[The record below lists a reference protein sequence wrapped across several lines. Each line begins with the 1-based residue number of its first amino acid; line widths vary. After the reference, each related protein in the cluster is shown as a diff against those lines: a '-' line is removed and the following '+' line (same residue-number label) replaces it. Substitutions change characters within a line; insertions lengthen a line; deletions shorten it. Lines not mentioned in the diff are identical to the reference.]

1 MSDVLKK
8 IEGLRKELHHHNYL
22 YYIENKQEISDFDF
36 DQKLNELQKLESENP
51 EFFDASSPTQ
61 RVGSDLS
68 NNFEQV
74 KHAYPML
81 SLSNTYSEGEVRDF
95 HQRVQKVVGEDVEY
109 VCELKFDGSSISLTY
124 QNGVLVRA
132 LTRGDGEKGDDITTN
147 AKTIRSIPLK
157 LQGSD
162 YPSLFEM
169 RGEVLMPF
177 SVFDALNKQRAEAG
191 DELYANVRNTAS
203 GSLKLIDSTEV
214 AKRKLDTYLYYM
226 LGEEMPT
233 DSHYQNLQKARTWG
247 FKISSATQKCSTIDA
262 VIAFLKHWDVERSKL
277 PVATDGVVIKVDSL
291 AKQKQLGFTAKSPR
305 WAIAYKFKAEQVST
319 RLNSVSYQVGR
330 TGAVTPVANLEP
342 VLLAGTTVKRASLHN
357 ADIIAQ
363 HDLYVGDMVYVEKGG
378 EIIPKIVGVDTEA
391 RFLIGDK
398 VEFIRNCPECN
409 TRLER
414 NDGEVA
420 FYCPNTKGCAPQI
433 RGRIEHFISRKAM
446 NIENLGPE
454 TVESLL
460 NGGFITDS
468 SDLYSLQESDIA
480 GLERMGQKSARNI
493 IDSIQASLQVPYER
507 VLFALGIRFVGET
520 VAKRLAHGFSSIE
533 LLQKATKEELL
544 AVDDI
549 GERIAESVQ
558 RYFADA
564 ENVAIIDKL
573 KAAGLQFK
581 LDEQVMA
588 QKSDLL
594 KGMTIVISGTFSIP
608 RDELKKHIEKHGGKN
623 TTSISKSTSFIIAGE
638 NMGPAKLE
646 KASKLGVELVSE
658 EEFMKR
664 IGE

>member
-95 HQRVQKVVGEDVEY
+95 HQRVRKVVGEDVEY